1 MDVTWRGSVC
11 VSFCVYQMIAGDRQA
26 GDNVERK
33 LDFTREQQD
42 ENANVI

>member
-1 MDVTWRGSVC
+1 MDGWNMNRKCVFVC
-11 VSFCVYQMIAGDRQA
+11 VHQMSTGDKQA

>member
-1 MDVTWRGSVC
+1 MDESWRGSMFVC
-11 VSFCVYQMIAGDRQA
+11 GHQMSGSDRQA
-26 GDNVERK
+26 GDNMERK

>member
-1 MDVTWRGSVC
+1 MKHGEEVC
-11 VSFCVYQMIAGDRQA
+11 VCVCVDLMSAGDCQA

-33 LDFTREQQD
+33 LDFSREQQD